1 MTRVLHII
9 TGLGRGGAEQQLL
22 DLIRHMSGLVDNE
35 VAVLSR
41 PGPVA
46 VALRE
51 HGVPVH
57 AVGMRGNR
65 DLSALPRLARL
76 IRAGGYDVVHTHL
89 YRACV
94 FGRIAARIA
103 GVRTIIATEHSL
115 GHGHI
120 EGRSTTAA
128 VRMLYTATERL
139 GTTTVAVSPTVAERL
154 RGWGVPPD
162 RVTVIPNGIDAEA
175 FAFHAER
182 RARVRARLG
191 LDPNAFVFGAVGRLV
206 PTKRFDLL
214 IQAFAH
220 LDDGLLLIVG
230 DGPQRAA
237 LHRLA
242 DSSGVAARTMFA
254 GESGDV
260 PDVLSA
266 IDVLAA
272 PSEQE
277 TFGLSVIEGLAAGLP
292 VLYTA
297 CPALDD
303 LPPGMVPAQA
313 RHVPTG
319 LVAWRAALTRCLLQ
333 SPTRW
338 PPPEA
343 VQHYD
348 IRVHAKTLAELYE
361 SHRHRPAKGARAAWP
376 AVAPRQYERA
386 EHAGL

>member
-9 TGLGRGGAEQQLL
+9 TGLGRGGAERQLL
-22 DLIRHMSGLVDNE
+22 DVVRHTAGLVDHE
-35 VAVLSR
+35 VAVLTP

-46 VALRE
+46 AALRD

-57 AVGMRGNR
+57 EVGMRGNR
-65 DLSALPRLARL
+65 DLAALPRLVRL

-94 FGRIAARIA
+94 FGRIAARMA
-103 GVRTIIATEHSL
+103 GVRTIVATEHSL

-120 EGRSTTAA
+120 EGRATTAA

-139 GTTTVAVSPTVAERL
+139 GTLTVAVSPTVAERL
-154 RGWGVPPD
+154 CGWGVPPD
-162 RVTVIPNGIDAEA
+162 RITVIPNGLDADA

-191 LDPNAFVFGAVGRLV
+191 LDPDAFVFGAVGRLV

-214 IQAFAH
+214 IRAFAY

-237 LHRLA
+237 LQRLA
-242 DSSGVAARTMFA
+242 DGCGAAGRTMFA
-254 GESGDV
+254 GDTGHV
-260 PDVLSA
+260 PDMLSA
-266 IDVLAA
+266 MDVLAA

-303 LPPGMVPAQA
+303 LPSGMVPPQA

-319 LVAWRAALTRCLLQ
+319 LGAWRAALALCLSQ
-333 SPTRW
+333 GPTRW

-348 IRVHAKTLAELYE
+348 IRVHAKALAELYE
-361 SHRHRPAKGARAAWP
+361 THRHRPGNRAQA
-376 AVAPRQYERA
+376 AGAPRQYERA
-386 EHAGL
+386 ENAGL